1 MKEGKSCLAKPLKL
15 LVLTFFCSSQHN
27 TDIALKKSLIE
38 KKLEESG
45 EKAKLE
51 EYLRQKLIE
60 CGWKDELKKYCLGK
74 FIDSK
79 LLLDLIRNKGLE
91 KINLDDL
98 VEDLLPKGRALV
110 PTKVKEDLLAR
121 IKHYL
126 ESDPD
131 YKRLTGF

>member
-1 MKEGKSCLAKPLKL
+1 M
-15 LVLTFFCSSQHN
+15 V
-27 TDIALKKSLIE
+27 
-38 KKLEESG
+38 
-45 EKAKLE
+45 
-51 EYLRQKLIE
+51 YR
-60 CGWKDELKKYCLGK
+60 
-74 FIDSK
+74 
-79 LLLDLIRNKGLE
+79 LDLIRNKGLE

>member
-1 MKEGKSCLAKPLKL
+1 
-15 LVLTFFCSSQHN
+15 
-27 TDIALKKSLIE
+27 
-38 KKLEESG
+38 
-45 EKAKLE
+45 
-51 EYLRQKLIE
+51 
-60 CGWKDELKKYCLGK
+60 
-74 FIDSK
+74 
-79 LLLDLIRNKGLE
+79 LIRNKGLE

-110 PTKVKEDLLAR
+110 PTKVKEDLLGR